1 MALAHHGFGEAAL
14 ISTHPHLHD
23 AIKLFII
30 DMAGNRT
37 CCRLINLTITI
48 NIPLVLCDT
57 TINYVR
63 ITGIK
68 GNLLSNLRIIFAN
81 FQFGVRTILNFS

>member
-1 MALAHHGFGEAAL
+1 
-14 ISTHPHLHD
+14 
-23 AIKLFII
+23 
-30 DMAGNRT
+30 MAGNRT
-37 CCRLINLTITI
+37 CCRLIDLTITI
-48 NIPLVLCDT
+48 KIPLVLCDT

-81 FQFGVRTILNFS
+81 FQFGIRTILNFS